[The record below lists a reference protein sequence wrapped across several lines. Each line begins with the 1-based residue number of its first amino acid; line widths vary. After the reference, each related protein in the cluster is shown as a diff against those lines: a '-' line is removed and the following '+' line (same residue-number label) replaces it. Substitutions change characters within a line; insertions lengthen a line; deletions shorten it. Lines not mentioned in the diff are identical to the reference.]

1 MAFATLQ
8 QEVQRVMA
16 RLYIGNLP
24 HLTAEEGL
32 QAWIEEHG
40 FRVES
45 VQVIRD
51 LDTGTSRGFAFVEL
65 PEVLRAQEA
74 VDALNG
80 QKMEGHIL
88 RISEARPLT
97 EKTDGR
103 HTSGTRSP
111 KKRAS

>member
-1 MAFATLQ
+1 
-8 QEVQRVMA
+8 MA

-24 HLTAEEGL
+24 HLTAEHEL

-40 FRVES
+40 FRVDS

-51 LDTGTSRGFAFVEL
+51 LDTGASRGFAFVEL

-80 QKMEGHIL
+80 QKLEGHNL
-88 RISEARPLT
+88 RVSEARPLPIKG
-97 EKTDGR
+97 EDR
-103 HTSGTRSP
+103 QAGTRPP

>member
-1 MAFATLQ
+1 MKIY
-8 QEVQRVMA
+8 V
-16 RLYIGNLP
+16 GNLSYATGEAE
-24 HLTAEEGL
+24 LTQLFAGV
-32 QAWIEEHG
+32 G
-40 FRVES
+40 TVGS

-74 VDALNG
+74 VDTLNG

-88 RISEARPLT
+88 RISEARPLPT
-97 EKTDGR
+97 TGEIRQAG
-103 HTSGTRSP
+103 STRSP